1 MIFYRIL
8 TLFGEHIPEN
18 KCREEFNLAWKSK
31 NANKLGRFSLHI
43 PIPSQNTV
51 KMGICDFEPK
61 TWRKNKKKSVM
72 SIFVFFEQMKPTHPM
87 YRKRK
92 KKVGG
97 VPPPGPLAAES

>member
-51 KMGICDFEPK
+51 KMGICDFGPP
-61 TWRKNKKKSVM
+61 TFWSKKSQNRKLD
-72 SIFVFFEQMKPTHPM
+72 FFFFLAYDSTTPNVPNA
-87 YRKRK
+87 YVGWK
-92 KKVGG
+92 K
-97 VPPPGPLAAES
+97 